1 MEVFALQKSPC
12 ITECTGFCVFDA
24 RGKDRRGG
32 KTSGRTN
39 AERSYSGTFSEERRP
54 LLSRAFP
61 HPLFLHRVRQR
72 AGQTICPFFAKPDR
86 SFGTSHPIVRIS
98 ERKRRSRPMRS
109 MRRIRPFPR
118 RSPASAKQAR
128 ARPEPRPRVRP
139 HPNRTG
145 LNSCDQYLLARSAFP
160 ALSAARTT
168 DSFCLPVSA
177 GLAARASVSLAAR
190 TAARPA
196 SSGTFGETT
205 SERRALPAFP

>member
-1 MEVFALQKSPC
+1 M
-12 ITECTGFCVFDA
+12 
-24 RGKDRRGG
+24 
-32 KTSGRTN
+32 N
-39 AERSYSGTFSEERRP
+39 AEQSYSGTFSEERRP
-54 LLSRAFP
+54 LLSRALSY
-61 HPLFLHRVRQR
+61 PLSLHRVRQR

-86 SFGTSHPIVRIS
+86 SFGASHPIVRS
-98 ERKRRSRPMRS
+98 HVPALRAACEESAPLPGDRRHP
-109 MRRIRPFPR
+109 
-118 RSPASAKQAR
+118 AKQAR

-205 SERRALPAFP
+205 SERTALPAFS

>member
-1 MEVFALQKSPC
+1 M
-12 ITECTGFCVFDA
+12 
-24 RGKDRRGG
+24 
-32 KTSGRTN
+32 N
-39 AERSYSGTFSEERRP
+39 AEQSYSGTFSEERHP
-54 LLSRAFP
+54 LLSRALP
-61 HPLFLHRVRQR
+61 YPLSLHRVRQR

-86 SFGTSHPIVRIS
+86 VSGHRTPSS
-98 ERKRRSRPMRS
+98 G
-109 MRRIRPFPR
+109 FPR
-118 RSPASAKQAR
+118 RSHVPALRAACEESAPLPGDRRHPAKQAR

-205 SERRALPAFP
+205 SERTALPAFS

>member
-1 MEVFALQKSPC
+1 M
-12 ITECTGFCVFDA
+12 
-24 RGKDRRGG
+24 
-32 KTSGRTN
+32 N
-39 AERSYSGTFSEERRP
+39 AEQSYSGTFSEERRP
-54 LLSRAFP
+54 LLSRALP
-61 HPLFLHRVRQR
+61 YPLSLHRVRQR

-98 ERKRRSRPMRS
+98 EKKPRSRPTRS
-109 MRRIRPFPR
+109 LRRIRSPPR
-118 RSPASAKQAR
+118 RSPASCQTS
-128 ARPEPRPRVRP
+128 EPRPRVRP

-205 SERRALPAFP
+205 SERTALPAFS

>member
-1 MEVFALQKSPC
+1 MHGLLR
-12 ITECTGFCVFDA
+12 FDV

-39 AERSYSGTFSEERRP
+39 AEQSYSGTFSEERRP
-54 LLSRAFP
+54 LLSRALPYPFTESDKEPGRQSVRFLPNRTGVSGHRTPSSGFP
-61 HPLFLHRVRQR
+61 RGSDAPALRAACEESAPL
-72 AGQTICPFFAKPDR
+72 
-86 SFGTSHPIVRIS
+86 
-98 ERKRRSRPMRS
+98 
-109 MRRIRPFPR
+109 PR

-168 DSFCLPVSA
+168 DSFCLPGS
-177 GLAARASVSLAAR
+177 AARASVSLAAR

-205 SERRALPAFP
+205 SERTALPAFP

>member
-1 MEVFALQKSPC
+1 M
-12 ITECTGFCVFDA
+12 
-24 RGKDRRGG
+24 
-32 KTSGRTN
+32 N
-39 AERSYSGTFSEERRP
+39 AEQSYSGTFSEERHP
-54 LLSRAFP
+54 LLSRALP
-61 HPLFLHRVRQR
+61 YPLSLHRVRQR

-98 ERKRRSRPMRS
+98 EKKPRPLPGDRRHP
-109 MRRIRPFPR
+109 
-118 RSPASAKQAR
+118 AKQAR

-205 SERRALPAFP
+205 SERTALPAFS

>member
-1 MEVFALQKSPC
+1 M
-12 ITECTGFCVFDA
+12 
-24 RGKDRRGG
+24 
-32 KTSGRTN
+32 N
-39 AERSYSGTFSEERRP
+39 AEQSYSGTFSEERRP
-54 LLSRAFP
+54 LLSRALSY
-61 HPLFLHRVRQR
+61 PLSLHRFLPNRTGVSGHRTPSS
-72 AGQTICPFFAKPDR
+72 G
-86 SFGTSHPIVRIS
+86 
-98 ERKRRSRPMRS
+98 
-109 MRRIRPFPR
+109 FPR
-118 RSPASAKQAR
+118 RSHVPALRAACEESAPLPGDRRHPAKQAR

-205 SERRALPAFP
+205 SERTALPAFS

>member
-1 MEVFALQKSPC
+1 MASSRKSGRWGAMSRNSCPVWQKTDRLSARLFVGLGEGIRDTKGHGSVGGAFLQKRFRSRTARHSFDRMSCRPGDPSLERQKRKSPC
-12 ITECTGFCVFDA
+12 ITECTG
-24 RGKDRRGG
+24 
-32 KTSGRTN
+32 
-39 AERSYSGTFSEERRP
+39 
-54 LLSRAFP
+54 
-61 HPLFLHRVRQR
+61 
-72 AGQTICPFFAKPDR
+72 
-86 SFGTSHPIVRIS
+86 
-98 ERKRRSRPMRS
+98 
-109 MRRIRPFPR
+109 
-118 RSPASAKQAR
+118 
-128 ARPEPRPRVRP
+128 VRP

-205 SERRALPAFP
+205 SERTALPAFS